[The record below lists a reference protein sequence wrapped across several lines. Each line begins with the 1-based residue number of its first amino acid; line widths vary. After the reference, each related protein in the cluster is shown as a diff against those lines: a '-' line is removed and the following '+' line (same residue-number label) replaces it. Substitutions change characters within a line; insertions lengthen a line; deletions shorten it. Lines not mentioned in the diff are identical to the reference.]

1 MGIVFVTS
9 GRIEYV
15 PFCVWLSAFFD
26 FLDGFFARML
36 NVKSEIGKEFDS
48 LADMIT
54 FGLLP
59 AFVVFQ
65 LLSNI
70 SSGYLPFFAFLL
82 AIFSGLRLAKF
93 NVDTTQRDV
102 FIGMPTPAVAL
113 LITGLIFLL
122 ELDLAQYFT
131 SEFSLL
137 AIAVIFSW
145 LMVSPFR
152 FIALKFDHYR
162 WNGNELKFVL
172 LIVSVI
178 LLTIW
183 GLYATPFV
191 IMWYI
196 LISLLGNLT
205 SKI

>member
-1 MGIVFVTS
+1 
-9 GRIEYV
+9 
-15 PFCVWLSAFFD
+15 
-26 FLDGFFARML
+26 ML